1 MDGDGFDLYNDLQLQ
16 PEPVDVKPAPPT
28 PPWRKPAKVE
38 KTSQKPQ
45 SGAQALLEL
54 LRAGA
59 EDFLDVEEDDPPQ
72 SEIEA
77 GLKADWLHEPDCLEV
92 GDDSTD
98 AVEGPLKRQRIQ
110 AMEPPGEEEPQA
122 QARSAEGSEEEGFD
136 FEFEADL
143 RKAEPRS
150 ARARATVGSS
160 GMLGGMLSE
169 DGLSC
174 TQLAVAGPR
183 PEAAAPA
190 PGTTSSQ
197 YVYNTRTQRWES
209 GTQFRMPKDARRVQG
224 SVPRRKVKLCRFF
237 AISGFCR
244 WGNSC
249 YFAHGEAELA
259 LGGDAVSQQQI
270 ISECSSRA
278 WDDAEGGCCSYAQAL
293 AVRLALR
300 FEAQP
305 EHLLPTMEKTGLP
318 MSGDGARA
326 AVKMM
331 LRLCHPDKCGHPEAK
346 KAVQI
351 LGPLLAKCS
360 S

>member
-1 MDGDGFDLYNDLQLQ
+1 MDGDGFDLYDDLQLQ
-16 PEPVDVKPAPPT
+16 PEPVDLKPAPPT

-38 KTSQKPQ
+38 KISQKPQ

-59 EDFLDVEEDDPPQ
+59 EDFLDVEEDDRPQ
-72 SEIEA
+72 QEIEA
-77 GLKADWLHEPDCLEV
+77 GRKADWLHEPDCLEV

-98 AVEGPLKRQRIQ
+98 AVEAPLKRQRIQ
-110 AMEPPGEEEPQA
+110 AMEPPGEDEPQA
-122 QARSAEGSEEEGFD
+122 ESDDGFD

-143 RKAEPRS
+143 QKATARS
-150 ARARATVGSS
+150 RATVGS
-160 GMLGGMLSE
+160 GMLSE

-174 TQLAVAGPR
+174 TQLAVAAGPG
-183 PEAAAPA
+183 PCSAAGPA

-224 SVPRRKVKLCRFF
+224 SVPKRKVKLCRFF

-318 MSGDGARA
+318 VSGDGARA
-326 AVKMM
+326 AVKML